1 MMEAYATGAK
11 RAYLSAGAIALF
23 TTIGFSTVL
32 GVLWYGG
39 YLVINDK
46 ISIGELSSFILYT
59 INMST
64 SVLMLGSI
72 MN

>member
-1 MMEAYATGAK
+1 MLQAYGVGAK
-11 RAYLSAGAIALF
+11 RAYLSAGAVSLF

-32 GVLWYGG
+32 GVLWFGG
-39 YLVINDK
+39 YLVINNKLSLGD
-46 ISIGELSSFILYT
+46 LSSFILYT

-64 SVLMLGSI
+64 SVLMLGTI